1 LAGALLPQGREE
13 VMAVLSFDVADLLRE
28 GVSVT
33 PLPDETGRIID
44 GRALPSTFAEQL
56 QRSGLDTSKPLRIVG
71 VIARRADGAPGRY
84 SIHFQQA

>member
-1 LAGALLPQGREE
+1 
-13 VMAVLSFDVADLLRE
+13 MAVLSFDVADLLRE

-56 QRSGLDTSKPLRIVG
+56 QRSGLDTSRPLRIVG
-71 VIARRADGAPGRY
+71 VIATGPDGAPGRY